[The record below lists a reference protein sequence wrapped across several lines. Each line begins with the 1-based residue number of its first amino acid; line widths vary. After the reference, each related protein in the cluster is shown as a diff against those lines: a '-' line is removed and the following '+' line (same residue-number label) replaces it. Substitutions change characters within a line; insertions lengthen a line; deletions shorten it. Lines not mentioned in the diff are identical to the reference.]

1 MDLMEVWAQLPLGDV
16 ASLDSEPLMD
26 FGLLS
31 LLEPPSRPLP
41 LFAIKR
47 ADEDDCGRDVGAKP
61 KTEDTPTRKI
71 ATERFMVRLLGR
83 LMQVCDWRRFP
94 NYEGITSMSL
104 LRLEGQAE

>member
-26 FGLLS
+26 LGLLS
-31 LLEPPSRPLP
+31 LLEPPSADRPLP

-71 ATERFMVRLLGR
+71 ATERFMVRMLGR
-83 LMQVCDWRRFP
+83 WMQQVGDWELP
-94 NYEGITSMSL
+94 NYEAISL
-104 LRLEGQAE
+104 SRGRQ